1 MTSYLYHIIIGSVLL
16 AGCVKDPDKM
26 EGPTIGSLSIVADED
41 IAYIVTQEEDIFE
54 RTYKHAKLDITYM
67 PEFEMFRH
75 FMDDSVKV
83 IMTTRPL
90 SNEEIEFFAQKKS
103 HPRQTAFA
111 TSALAFVIPK
121 NARDTVFT
129 YEQLITMFRDSASR
143 KIFVIENARSGISSE
158 IMKVANLDT
167 LPSHFYAFDSKQ
179 EVIEYVQEHDNA
191 IGIVDWSDISDSD
204 NPEAKEILETINLVA
219 ISRPVDS
226 IQHGYLRPYQYNLQ
240 DRKYP
245 FTRDLYFISR
255 TGRTDLS
262 MGFASFVA
270 GEIGQRIILKS
281 GLLPKYQDER
291 ILEITNTSDI
301 KVVK

>member
-1 MTSYLYHIIIGSVLL
+1 MYHIIIGSLFL

-26 EGPTIGSLSIVADED
+26 EGPTIGSLYIIADED
-41 IAYIVTQEEDIFE
+41 IEYIVSQEEDIFE
-54 RTYKHAKLDITYM
+54 RTYKHARLNITYM

-75 FMDDSVKV
+75 FMDDSVRV

-90 SNEEIEFFAQKKS
+90 SKEEIDFFDRKNS
-103 HPRQTAFA
+103 HPRQTSFA
-111 TSALAFVIPK
+111 TSALAFITAK
-121 NARDTVFT
+121 NSKDTAFI
-129 YEQLITMFRDSASR
+129 YEQLIAMFRDSTGG
-143 KIFVIENARSGISSE
+143 KIFVIEDARSGISNE
-158 IMKVANLDT
+158 IMRVADLNE

-179 EVIEYVQEHDNA
+179 EVISYVQEHDNA

-204 NPEAKEILETINLVA
+204 SAEAQKILETIHLAA

-226 IQHGYLRPYQYNLQ
+226 IQHGFLRPYQYNLQ

-255 TGRTDLS
+255 TGRTDLG

-291 ILEITNTSDI
+291 ILEITNTPDI
-301 KVVK
+301 KVIK